1 MEIAISQAVRSDA
14 EPILALQK
22 LAYLSEALFYN
33 DFNIEPLLQTLE
45 HLQQQFD
52 DHIVLKAVID
62 ERIVGSVRAYER
74 DGTCFI
80 GKLMVDPAY
89 QNQGIGKRLMN
100 HIEALFPHARYEIF
114 TGFRSA
120 RNIALYEKLGY
131 QIYLERVSSS
141 HFSLIYLEKKS
152 SS

>member
-1 MEIAISQAVRSDA
+1 MEITITQAAAEDA
-14 EPILALQK
+14 PLILALQK
-22 LAYLSEALFYN
+22 LAYRSEALFYN

-45 HLQQQFD
+45 HLLQQFD
-52 DHIVLKAVID
+52 DHIVLKAVVD
-62 ERIVGSVRAYER
+62 GRIVGSVRAVER

-89 QNQGIGKRLMN
+89 QNQGIGKQLMRQ
-100 HIEALFPHARYEIF
+100 IEALFPQARYELF
-114 TGFRSA
+114 TGFKSF

-131 QIYLERVSSS
+131 HIYHERVITS

-152 SS
+152 S